1 MKRLLSILLILVVVV
16 LLMAVPEIQ
25 AADADLDISGNLD
38 SAQPTKVQIRDKWR
52 EVTYASSTY
61 DEVPSVTAPYA
72 AGKLTDNM
80 LKSGITY
87 LNYVRYVAHLPKV
100 QLSDSLNE
108 DAQYGA
114 VLLAAT
120 DTLTHY
126 PVQPDDMDDD
136 FYERGYNATTSSN
149 ISAGYGSLQGSISGC
164 MNDNSSL
171 SNLACVGH
179 RRWLL
184 NPPLLNVGFGYAES
198 ESNWSYI
205 VTKVFDKSGNGCDYD
220 FISWPS
226 SGNFPTNLFNTRNPW
241 SVTVNPYKYCT
252 PALNDLQITI
262 TRQSDGKKW
271 EFDASTG
278 EPVSSDTAYLTVEN
292 SRYGIPNCIIF
303 HPGSN
308 NVDAYKGVYTVDISG
323 LYTLSGEPTSLH
335 YQVDFFDVNAED
347 VRIVTQPK
355 SVKVEEG
362 ETAKVTVE
370 AAGGGL
376 TYQWYWAP
384 AGSSDFTL
392 TKTFTDS
399 TYSVKMDDS
408 RNGRQVYCVIT
419 DQFGNSV
426 KTDTVTLSMKVP
438 LKIVTQPKT
447 GYAKMG
453 EKVKVTV
460 KAEGDGL
467 SYQWYI
473 KNAGGSKYS
482 KSSVA
487 SATYSTK
494 MSDKAKDRY
503 VYCVITDAYGNT
515 AKTKTIVLREAVSV
529 VTEPKTSYAQS
540 GKTVKTKVVASGDGL
555 TYQWYVKNAGE
566 DEYTKSSVTSASY
579 STKMNSKSKGR
590 RIYCVITD
598 EYGNS
603 VQTKTVLL
611 RMAATITTQP
621 KNVTAEKGKT
631 VKTTVKAVGD
641 GLTYQWYIK
650 NEGSSKFNKSSATT
664 ATYSCE
670 MSEKTDGRQVYCVV
684 TDKYGK
690 TAQSNTVTLTMK

>member
-1 MKRLLSILLILVVVV
+1 
-16 LLMAVPEIQ
+16 
-25 AADADLDISGNLD
+25 
-38 SAQPTKVQIRDKWR
+38 
-52 EVTYASSTY
+52 
-61 DEVPSVTAPYA
+61 
-72 AGKLTDNM
+72 
-80 LKSGITY
+80 
-87 LNYVRYVAHLPKV
+87 
-100 QLSDSLNE
+100 
-108 DAQYGA
+108 
-114 VLLAAT
+114 
-120 DTLTHY
+120 
-126 PVQPDDMDDD
+126 
-136 FYERGYNATTSSN
+136 
-149 ISAGYGSLQGSISGC
+149 
-164 MNDNSSL
+164 
-171 SNLACVGH
+171 
-179 RRWLL
+179 
-184 NPPLLNVGFGYAES
+184 
-198 ESNWSYI
+198 
-205 VTKVFDKSGNGCDYD
+205 
-220 FISWPS
+220 
-226 SGNFPTNLFNTRNPW
+226 
-241 SVTVNPYKYCT
+241 
-252 PALNDLQITI
+252 
-262 TRQSDGKKW
+262 
-271 EFDASTG
+271 
-278 EPVSSDTAYLTVEN
+278 
-292 SRYGIPNCIIF
+292 
-303 HPGSN
+303 
-308 NVDAYKGVYTVDISG
+308 
-323 LYTLSGEPTSLH
+323 
-335 YQVDFFDVNAED
+335 
-347 VRIVTQPK
+347 
-355 SVKVEEG
+355 
-362 ETAKVTVE
+362 
-370 AAGGGL
+370 
-376 TYQWYWAP
+376 
-384 AGSSDFTL
+384 
-392 TKTFTDS
+392 
-399 TYSVKMDDS
+399 MDDS
-408 RNGRQVYCVIT
+408 RNGRQVYCFIT

-482 KSSVA
+482 KSSVT

-555 TYQWYVKNAGE
+555 TYQWYVRNAGE

-579 STKMNSKSKGR
+579 STKMNSKSKDR

-650 NEGSSKFNKSSATT
+650 NEGSSKFNKSSVTT

-670 MSEKTDGRQVYCVV
+670 MSEKSDGRQIYCVV